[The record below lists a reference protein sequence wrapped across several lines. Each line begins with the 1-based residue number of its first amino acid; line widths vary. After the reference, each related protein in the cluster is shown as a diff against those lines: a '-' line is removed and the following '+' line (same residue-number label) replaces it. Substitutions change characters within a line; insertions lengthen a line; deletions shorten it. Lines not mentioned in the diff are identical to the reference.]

1 MNRISILKNRII
13 PSVAAAALVFA
24 SAGMV
29 HAQGDASGQGG
40 MAGQSGSQSGSQKN
54 QGDQGY
60 EKRHGQGHG
69 KDHGKGHGKGHESD
83 KHHMKGSQ
91 KKDVGASDT
100 STGGPL
106 PGGTSDGS
114 QTTGSGNR
122 Y

>member
-13 PSVAAAALVFA
+13 PSIAAAALIFVG
-24 SAGMV
+24 AGMV

-69 KDHGKGHGKGHESD
+69 KTMKRAMEKGTGL
-83 KHHMKGSQ
+83 
-91 KKDVGASDT
+91 T
-100 STGGPL
+100 SIT
-106 PGGTSDGS
+106 
-114 QTTGSGNR
+114 
-122 Y
+122 